1 MTTMNY
7 SLLFLVLGKSDDTA
21 ADWTTLTFS
30 SSFFVLV
37 SGGMFGLVEII
48 LTFIHNKGAT
58 ED

>member
-1 MTTMNY
+1 MTMMNY

-21 ADWTTLTFS
+21 ADRTTLTFS

-37 SGGMFGLVEII
+37 SGGMFGLIKII
-48 LTFIHNKGAT
+48 LTFIQNKGAT